1 MTHQPMVNWGRSVK
15 SNQSVIFVSLIIGVV
30 LQIIPM
36 PSPIDLYR
44 PDWLLLLLIYW
55 SMALPNRVSVVSA
68 GVSGL
73 ILDILYGTALGVHSF
88 SLAIPIYLVSSHY
101 QRFRNY
107 SMLQQAVLILVLSS
121 LFHIIVYWLQY
132 LITGIEF
139 NWMFLRPAVTSVLL
153 WPWLFWFLRKLR
165 RNLRVT

>member
-1 MTHQPMVNWGRSVK
+1 MKNSRSF
-15 SNQSVIFVSLIIGVV
+15 ILVSLVVGVV

-36 PSPIDLYR
+36 PSTIDLYR
-44 PDWLLLLLIYW
+44 PDWLFMILVYW
-55 SMALPNRVSVVSA
+55 AMALPNRVGVITA
-68 GVSGL
+68 GVCGL

-88 SLAIPIYLVSSHY
+88 SMAVPVYIVSSNY

-107 SMLQQAVLILVLSS
+107 SMLQQALLILVLCSV
-121 LFHIIVYWLQY
+121 FHLIVYWLQY

-139 NWMFLRPAVTSVLL
+139 NWMFLRPAITSVIF
-153 WPWLFWFLRKLR
+153 WPWLFWFLRKFR

>member
-1 MTHQPMVNWGRSVK
+1 MIPNMNAKK
-15 SNQSVIFVSLIIGVV
+15 SFILVSIVIGII

-44 PDWLLLLLIYW
+44 PDWLLLILIYW
-55 SMALPNRVSVVSA
+55 AMALPNRVSVGIA

-73 ILDILYGTALGVHSF
+73 ILDVLYGTALGVHSF
-88 SLAIPIYLVSSHY
+88 ALAIPIYLVAANY
-101 QRFRNY
+101 QRLRNY
-107 SMLQQAVLILVLSS
+107 SMAQQLALILVLTC
-121 LFHIIVYWLQY
+121 LFHVTVYWLQY

-139 NWMFLRPAVTSVLL
+139 NWLFLWPALTSVLF
-153 WPWLFWFLRKLR
+153 WPWLFWLLRKFR